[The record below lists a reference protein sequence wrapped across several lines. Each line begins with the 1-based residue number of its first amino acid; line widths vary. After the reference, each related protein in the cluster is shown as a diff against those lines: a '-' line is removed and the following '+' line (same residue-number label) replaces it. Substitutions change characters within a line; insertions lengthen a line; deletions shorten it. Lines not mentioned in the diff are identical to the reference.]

1 MKGKV
6 KILIAED
13 SAEFQTG
20 SSDIFA
26 ENGFEEKFCEK
37 DGSKVVE
44 SICSFKPDV
53 VLMDM
58 FMTNTDGVGVMHKVK
73 NIKDVDT
80 PVFVILSSFDS
91 VMLQKEALSAG
102 AAYYVIKPF
111 RPSDLIERPPR
122 KNCRTHHLQRGN
134 CL

>member
-58 FMTNTDGVGVMHKVK
+58 FMTNTDGV
-73 NIKDVDT
+73 
-80 PVFVILSSFDS
+80 
-91 VMLQKEALSAG
+91 
-102 AAYYVIKPF
+102 
-111 RPSDLIERPPR
+111 
-122 KNCRTHHLQRGN
+122 
-134 CL
+134 